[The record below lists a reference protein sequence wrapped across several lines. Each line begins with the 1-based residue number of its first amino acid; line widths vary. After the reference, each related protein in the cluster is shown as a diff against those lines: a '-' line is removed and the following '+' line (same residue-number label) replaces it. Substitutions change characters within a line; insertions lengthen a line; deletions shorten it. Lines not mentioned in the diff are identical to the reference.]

1 MIMTQPSTSRPRR
14 IRAALI
20 GFGFDGA
27 DDQQRLTR
35 SAQCLAIGGSQET
48 HDDLRETMTRLEIE
62 LDEMQQDLGDLNP
75 EELAELAFRIDLP
88 ELHHIALR
96 LEAGLDLQG
105 RAFEEL
111 SAEELTALLAFEDTG
126 ATVEN

>member
-27 DDQQRLTR
+27 DDQQRVTR
-35 SAQCLAIGGSQET
+35 SAQCLVVGGSPET
-48 HDDLRETMTRLEIE
+48 HDELREAMTRLEIE

-75 EELAELAFRIDLP
+75 DELAELAFRIDLP
-88 ELHHIALR
+88 ELHHIAVR
-96 LEAGLDLQG
+96 LDAGLDLQG
-105 RAFEEL
+105 REFEDL
-111 SAEELTALLAFEDTG
+111 TVEELTALLSFEDTG
-126 ATVEN
+126 ATVET